1 MRGWAMTYKDL
12 EAMTDDEL
20 WAELRKLKKDANFAL
35 VHREDTAAYDKA
47 QELIREMEQEIT
59 RRDEL

>member
-1 MRGWAMTYKDL
+1 MTYKDL

-20 WAELRKLKKDANFAL
+20 WAELRELKKDADYAY
-35 VHREDTAAYDKA
+35 VVREDTVTYEACRE
-47 QELIREMEQEIT
+47 QIREVEQEIT